1 LLASSNEVGENI
13 MAIDT
18 NNGIKPGHTA
28 NNTTGRANSA
38 APRSGAESKTSPEPS
53 GPPRDDVVLSQEAQ
67 SLGRLEEKINNL
79 PEVNSERVA
88 EIRQAIAEG
97 RFEVN
102 AQRIAENMLNQDDL
116 LG

>member
-1 LLASSNEVGENI
+1 

-18 NNGIKPGHTA
+18 NNGIRPGHNTNTA
-28 NNTTGRANSA
+28 TGPAQSTAARPGVDSKHAASA
-38 APRSGAESKTSPEPS
+38 PAE
-53 GPPRDDVVLSQEAQ
+53 RDDVVLSQEAQ
-67 SLGRLEEKINNL
+67 SLGRLEDKINAL

-97 RFEVN
+97 RFQIN
-102 AQRIAENMLNQDDL
+102 AERIAENLLNQDEL

>member
-1 LLASSNEVGENI
+1 

-18 NNGIKPGHTA
+18 NNGIRPGHSTNTA
-28 NNTTGRANSA
+28 PGRAQSTA
-38 APRSGAESKTSPEPS
+38 ARAGVDNNAPATGPAE
-53 GPPRDDVVLSQEAQ
+53 RDDVVLSQEAQ
-67 SLGRLEEKINNL
+67 SLGRLEDRISAL

-97 RFEVN
+97 RFQIN
-102 AQRIAENMLNQDDL
+102 AERIAENLLKQDEL

>member
-1 LLASSNEVGENI
+1 

-18 NNGIKPGHTA
+18 TNGIRPGHNANTA
-28 NNTTGRANSA
+28 AGRTQSTVTRTNVDTKSTTA
-38 APRSGAESKTSPEPS
+38 SPA
-53 GPPRDDVVLSQEAQ
+53 GRDDVVLSQEAQ
-67 SLGRLEEKINNL
+67 SLGRLEDKINAL

-97 RFEVN
+97 RFQIN
-102 AQRIAENMLNQDDL
+102 AERIAENLLIQDEL

>member
-1 LLASSNEVGENI
+1 

-18 NNGIKPGHTA
+18 NNGIRPGHNTNTA
-28 NNTTGRANSA
+28 AGRTQSIAARTGVEN
-38 APRSGAESKTSPEPS
+38 KTTSP
-53 GPPRDDVVLSQEAQ
+53 GPAERDDVVLSQEAQ
-67 SLGRLEEKINNL
+67 SLGRLEDKINSL

-97 RFEVN
+97 RFQIN
-102 AQRIAENMLNQDDL
+102 AERIAENLLNQDEL

>member
-1 LLASSNEVGENI
+1 

-18 NNGIKPGHTA
+18 NNSIKTGHTT

-38 APRSGAESKTSPEPS
+38 APRPGADTKTSPEPTS
-53 GPPRDDVVLSQEAQ
+53 SRDDVVLSQEAQ